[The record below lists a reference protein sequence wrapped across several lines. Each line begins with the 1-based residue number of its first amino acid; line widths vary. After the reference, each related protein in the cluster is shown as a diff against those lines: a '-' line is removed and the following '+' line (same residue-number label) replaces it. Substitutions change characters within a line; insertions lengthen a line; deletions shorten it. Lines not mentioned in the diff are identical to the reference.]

1 MLRSLR
7 PMLFSMAAIA
17 SAADAALAQPAPAS
31 PRQACMSSALSLCP
45 AEAATRDRPAMR
57 ACLMKNWDKVA
68 PDCRTAIKAA
78 HDHAAKP

>member
-1 MLRSLR
+1 
-7 PMLFSMAAIA
+7 MLFSMAAIA